1 MLNEPHLILS
11 AYLVLLA
18 LVLLTQDGLPLVV
31 ELLLLLPRL
40 PQTFLYVLT
49 LLHLL

>member
-1 MLNEPHLILS
+1 MLDKPQLILP

-18 LVLLTQDGLPLVV
+18 LVLLIQGVPPLVV

-40 PQTFLYVLT
+40 PQTFLHVLT